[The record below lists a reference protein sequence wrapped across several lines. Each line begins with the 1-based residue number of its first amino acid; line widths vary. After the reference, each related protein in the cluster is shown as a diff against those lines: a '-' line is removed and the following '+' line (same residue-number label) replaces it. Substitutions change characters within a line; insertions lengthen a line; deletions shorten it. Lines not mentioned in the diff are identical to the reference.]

1 MFRALLKAT
10 LLMVSQNRIVKV
22 RCTPALHEQLM
33 TTKLEVDRH
42 KLYDTDYLRWIETTV
57 EKLRARDYS
66 NIDWENLIAEI
77 EDMGRSERRSL
88 ESNLVVIILHL
99 LKWQFQPEQ
108 RSGSW
113 KGSIVEHRRRIR
125 KTLKDSPS
133 LKPYLE
139 EVLVECYA
147 DALEQASAE
156 TGLSVETFPQS
167 CIYSAVEVL
176 DSDFWPP
183 VFAR

>member
-1 MFRALLKAT
+1 
-10 LLMVSQNRIVKV
+10 
-22 RCTPALHEQLM
+22 M

-57 EKLRARDYS
+57 EKLRIRDYS
-66 NIDWENLIAEI
+66 NVDWENLIAEI

-88 ESNLVVIILHL
+88 ESNLVAILLHL
-99 LKWQFQPEQ
+99 LKWQFQPDR

-139 EVLVECYA
+139 EILAECYA
-147 DALEQASAE
+147 DAVEQASAE
-156 TGLSVETFPQS
+156 TGLSVDRFPPS

-176 DSDFWPP
+176 DSEILPDEMIQG
-183 VFAR
+183 

>member
-1 MFRALLKAT
+1 
-10 LLMVSQNRIVKV
+10 
-22 RCTPALHEQLM
+22 M
-33 TTKLEVDRH
+33 TTKIDVDRH

-57 EKLRARDYS
+57 EKLRIRDFS

-88 ESNLVVIILHL
+88 ESNLVVILLHL
-99 LKWQFQPEQ
+99 LEWQFQPDR

-113 KGSIVEHRRRIR
+113 KVSIVEHRRRIR
-125 KTLKDSPS
+125 KTLKASPS

-147 DALEQASAE
+147 DAVEQASAE
-156 TGLSVETFPQS
+156 TGLSVETFPQL
-167 CIYSAVEVL
+167 CIYTAVEVL
-176 DSDFWPP
+176 DSEFLPEFLPDEMI
-183 VFAR
+183 

>member
-1 MFRALLKAT
+1 
-10 LLMVSQNRIVKV
+10 
-22 RCTPALHEQLM
+22 M
-33 TTKLEVDRH
+33 TTKLEVDRQ
-42 KLYDTDYLRWIETTV
+42 KLYDTDYLRWIEITV
-57 EKLRARDYS
+57 EKLRVRDYS

-88 ESNLVVIILHL
+88 ESNLVVILLHL
-99 LKWQFQPEQ
+99 LKWQFQPDQ

-125 KTLKDSPS
+125 KALKDSPS

-147 DALEQASAE
+147 DAAEQASAE
-156 TGLSVETFPQS
+156 TGLPVETFPQLCMYTS
-167 CIYSAVEVL
+167 VDVL
-176 DSDFWPP
+176 DSDFLPDFLP
-183 VFAR
+183 DEMIQG

>member
-1 MFRALLKAT
+1 
-10 LLMVSQNRIVKV
+10 
-22 RCTPALHEQLM
+22 M
-33 TTKLEVDRH
+33 TTKLEVNRQ
-42 KLYDTDYLRWIETTV
+42 KLYETDYLRWIETTV

-88 ESNLVVIILHL
+88 ESNLVVIVLHL
-99 LKWQFQPEQ
+99 LKWQFQPDR

-113 KGSIVEHRRRIR
+113 KASIVEHRRRIR
-125 KTLKDSPS
+125 KALKDSPS

-139 EVLVECYA
+139 EILAECYV
-147 DALEQASAE
+147 DAAEQASAE
-156 TGLSVETFPQS
+156 TGLSIETFPQS

-176 DSDFWPP
+176 DSEFLPEFLSDEMI
-183 VFAR
+183 